1 MIFWAGRT
9 KKFVVS
15 VVNSNTLKLERGFL
29 IYGKSEAPR
38 ITQKYVMQ
46 VPATDEAVRRRI
58 AIRNPYGLPKTFRIT
73 TSHPDIIKITDQLM
87 SVPPMGKLACEM
99 FFLRSSHHQQTIEVS
114 NLFFNKQTHSDFQT
128 LLYISDAET
137 YVQEEAYSVTLVFEE
152 L

>member
-1 MIFWAGRT
+1 MTTSRVFSGT

-99 FFLRSSHHQQTIEVS
+99 FFLRSSHHQQTIE
-114 NLFFNKQTHSDFQT
+114 T